1 MTWNPREPWNALP
14 LLPPPREQ
22 VENVTLLKAC
32 IPARAA
38 LAELKR
44 AGELLPDQGLLINL
58 LPLLEARASTEIE
71 NIVTTNDR
79 LFQYAEDAE
88 HADPATKEALRYRTA
103 LRQGVEQLRQRPLC
117 SNSAQDICSVIKG
130 TRMDVRKVPGTVLG
144 NQATG
149 EVVYTPPVGE
159 GVIRD
164 LLANWEAFLHERDDL
179 DPLIKMAVAHYQFEA
194 IHPFG
199 DGNGRTG
206 RVLNLL
212 YLIDQQLLSQ
222 PILYLSRYILQHR
235 ADYYRLLTAVTREAA
250 WQPWILYMLGAVADT
265 AQWTT
270 AKIEAICALLDQTRV
285 YVQQQLPK
293 TYSHELVQTIFHQPY
308 CRIGNLVDAGIAQRQ
323 TASVYLKQLCDIG
336 VLQERQAGKEKLFVN
351 PRLLALISSENH
363 HFQPFTTQDSS
374 TP

>member
-1 MTWNPREPWNALP
+1 MTWNPHEPWNAMP
-14 LLPPPREQ
+14 LLPPAREQ
-22 VENVTLLKAC
+22 IENIATLKAC

-44 AGELLPDQGLLINL
+44 AGELLPDQGLLVNL

-71 NIVTTNDR
+71 NIVTTTDK
-79 LFQYAEDAE
+79 LFQFADDAE

-103 LRQGVEQLRQRPLC
+103 LRKGVEQLQHRPLC
-117 SNSAQDICSVIKG
+117 SNSAVEVCSFIKE

-149 EVVYTPPVGE
+149 EVIYTPPVGDKT
-159 GVIRD
+159 IRD
-164 LLANWEAFLHERDDL
+164 LLANWETFMHQQDDL
-179 DPLIKMAVAHYQFEA
+179 DPLIKMAIAHYQFEA
-194 IHPFG
+194 IHPFS

-235 ADYYRLLTAVTREAA
+235 PDYYRLLISVTREAA
-250 WQPWILYMLGAVADT
+250 WQEWILFMLNAVADT

-270 AKIEAICALLDQTRV
+270 SKIEAICALLESTRAH
-285 YVQQQLPK
+285 VQQQLPK
-293 TYSHELVQTIFHQPY
+293 IYSYELIQVIFRQPY
-308 CRIGNLVDAGIAQRQ
+308 CRINNLVEAQVAQRQ
-323 TASVYLKQLCDIG
+323 TASTYLKQLCEIG
-336 VLQERQAGKEKLFVN
+336 VLEERQAGKEKLFIH
-351 PRLLALISSENH
+351 PRLLTLINSEQH
-363 HFQPFTTQDSS
+363 QFEPYTRQDSR
-374 TP
+374 TQ